1 MLAKSCKQGNT
12 RILLIILNWLCV
24 NQCWSGISF
33 WTYQLIPVSC
43 VLLKTFGWQSGLS
56 IGSKT
61 EDSWLEWGR
70 YISLILKLVRKLLE
84 GWWYYLRSL
93 SYQVGTGL
101 KLANIAWGHTSLV
114 GSKCYQYWYQCW
126 YQTQPYI
133 PDRHDWHQPTVTI

>member
-12 RILLIILNWLCV
+12 RILLIILNWVCV
-24 NQCWSGISF
+24 NQCWSGINF
-33 WTYQLIPVSC
+33 WTYQLIPVSR
-43 VLLKTFGWQSGLS
+43 VLLKTFQCQSGLS

-61 EDSWLEWGR
+61 EDSWLVWGR

-93 SYQVGTGL
+93 GYQVGTGL
-101 KLANIAWGHTSLV
+101 KLANIASGHTSLV

-126 YQTQPYI
+126 YQTQAYI
-133 PDRHDWHQPTVTI
+133 PDWHDWHQRTVTL